1 MTRTL
6 PWKRRGASNPVA
18 VKRESNASP
27 SSSRGR
33 SPIKRDPG
41 RPSPTP
47 KRERDLSRDDKKP
60 RSNLSLKRSAHSSSS
75 EPPDWL
81 TNSSPDR
88 TPSTSPPPAP
98 PTESL
103 MIEGADNDDKYRMVE
118 DELLATAKMFTAHL
132 HNAEYQRLKKLAKSQ
147 NAETIKNIS
156 RPVTGNM
163 TDLVRR
169 RQTTLSRT
177 ARQRAGI
184 KRARARVNDGDGDS
198 DDDEGDAAFAGTALQ
213 GLMASP
219 RKTAVPLTALT
230 SVAGGTRAAAGLA
243 GNSPSRR
250 SRFGPGAW
258 DKTGTAG
265 ATESATASSGD
276 DGDDLDGV
284 TTFDPYKQSHQS
296 RPPIRPARPAGRS
309 TENHRGPSNTPTT
322 FQDRRTVIQTHPP
335 EPQADEE
342 EDFGGFG
349 AEDIMRRAR
358 ERRERDRARRAGR
371 GAREKKAK
379 DEKDSFKDVVPSWI

>member
-1 MTRTL
+1 
-6 PWKRRGASNPVA
+6 
-18 VKRESNASP
+18 
-27 SSSRGR
+27 
-33 SPIKRDPG
+33 
-41 RPSPTP
+41 
-47 KRERDLSRDDKKP
+47 
-60 RSNLSLKRSAHSSSS
+60 
-75 EPPDWL
+75 
-81 TNSSPDR
+81 
-88 TPSTSPPPAP
+88 
-98 PTESL
+98 
-103 MIEGADNDDKYRMVE
+103 MIEGVDNDDKYRMVE

-156 RPVTGNM
+156 RPMTGNM

-250 SRFGPGAW
+250 SRFGPGAR
-258 DKTGTAG
+258 DKTRAAA

-276 DGDDLDGV
+276 DGDDLDGIA
-284 TTFDPYKQSHQS
+284 TFDPYKQSHQG
-296 RPPIRPARPAGRS
+296 RPSIRPAQPAGRS
-309 TENHRGPSNTPTT
+309 TESHRGGPSKTLTT

-335 EPQADEE
+335 ELQADEE
-342 EDFGGFG
+342 EEFGGFG